1 MALKNQLNFASGEL
15 DPVLHDRVTLERF
28 QNALD
33 TARNVMIG
41 KTGSIISRFS
51 TEHFKEVHHQGPV
64 KIFVSSN
71 RDEIL
76 EFGINS
82 VDDKFYVRSYST
94 SDPNSYSEYVETNAG
109 DRGFDVDNL
118 TSLEVVES
126 NREYYL
132 LGGSSIYRIRP
143 RSSGFLF
150 QETTVFDI
158 PAAPVSV
165 GGTGTFSGYEV
176 DYAYTLVQAGQE
188 SKPYIL
194 LNSSSGLKLP
204 ITSTEKNDFTITL
217 RTSLANIS
225 EYTEVRVYRRPS
237 SGSAYG
243 LIGSSKDIYTNGSNI
258 ETTFTDVGQAADFGN
273 GLQSL
278 ASQEGL
284 TSADP
289 ITDTNFLTGVIYQG
303 RMLLSRSNTGNTEAI
318 LASRPEFRENFY
330 RDFPYDADSALLFK
344 TGSEGNAEVL
354 RMIDSNNGLVVFTSV
369 GVFASVGLLSR
380 DNSYLEK
387 RGDWIID
394 ESIPPIMV
402 QGALMFVDKST
413 GSVRQLAFSQELQ
426 TFDAI
431 DQSIFSN
438 HLFREKTVS
447 SWAFQK
453 GSVPV
458 LIVTFTDGTFATF
471 TYSSEHQMRA
481 WTRHDSKYPVEQVT
495 SSDVPEL
502 SFFLVNKNGTRSI
515 EKTVKRFPT
524 LKELGAPE
532 NIYKGYDSLMDSIKV
547 QSQSLHSNIA
557 NSFTLTPTATPDEY
571 ELNCNDNLFAPIGPP
586 DFGSGYGNAGEIY
599 RFISPDDL
607 SILDLK
613 YLSTIDG
620 NTVLVQVSDTL
631 TANENLNF
639 ERLYLVQ
646 EVITGLSHLEGEEVS
661 VMVDGDV
668 IASPYNDHVNESFP
682 TFTVTGGS
690 ITLPEEYRGAF
701 IVVGRPIVSDIAT
714 LNVSTVEQSPT
725 MLESLTANKLY
736 IRVYNSRGL
745 YVDNVFPENKT
756 GKKDGTSVDKMQ
768 DFDNYTIKSGT
779 KIIAN
784 RSKQPESKRVELTIP
799 GAWDSQGKVAIR
811 QVDPLH
817 FEILSII
824 LDLDVERR

>member
-51 TEHFKEVHHQGPV
+51 TEHLLNIAHSGNV
-64 KIFVSSN
+64 KIYSPAEDVL
-71 RDEIL
+71 L
-76 EFGINS
+76 EVGVNS
-82 VDDKFYVRSYST
+82 TNDKFYVNIYDYSGALLYNFEEAT
-94 SDPNSYSEYVETNAG
+94 SGDYSVTNE
-109 DRGFDVDNL
+109 DILNL
-118 TSLEVVES
+118 QFTTDKDKVIFLF
-126 NREYYL
+126 
-132 LGGSSIYRIRP
+132 GSSKQREPLYVDYVNFTI
-143 RSSGFLF
+143 SGSLINDIFA
-150 QETTVFDI
+150 I
-158 PAAPVSV
+158 PASPVSASV
-165 GGTGTFSGYEV
+165 SFTASGYDV
-176 DYAYTLVQAGQE
+176 DYAFTVVQNGEE
-188 SKPYIL
+188 SLDTNTELSTPA
-194 LNSSSGLKLP
+194 KLP
-204 ITSTEKNDFTITL
+204 ISVSEFADCSVVVRNSLSTPATEFN
-217 RTSLANIS
+217 
-225 EYTEVRVYRRPS
+225 EVRVYRRPREGTAYGYIGS
-237 SGSAYG
+237 AEVEISGSQLVA
-243 LIGSSKDIYTNGSNI
+243 N
-258 ETTFTDVGQAADFGN
+258 FRDVGQDADFSN
-273 GLQSL
+273 GIPSL
-278 ASQEGL
+278 VTREGINA
-284 TSADP
+284 TQ
-289 ITDTNFLTGVIYQG
+289 FLLDLDFATGVVYQG
-303 RMLLSRSNTGNTEAI
+303 RLLLGNISDKKQAVT
-318 LASRPEFRENFY
+318 ASRPGFTNNFY

-344 TGSEGNAEVL
+344 VGSEGNAKVL
-354 RMIDSNNGLVVFTSV
+354 RMIDSNNGLVVFTSA

-481 WTRHDSKYPVEQVT
+481 WTRHDGKYPIEQVT

-524 LKELGAPE
+524 LKELGIPE

-547 QSQSLHSNIA
+547 QYTLMNDLTGSDE
-557 NSFTLTPTATPDEY
+557 FTLTPVTVGDW
-571 ELNCNDNLFAPIGPP
+571 
-586 DFGSGYGNAGEIY
+586 SGDLTLVNNAGIFTDPGAGATGNIF
-599 RFISPDDL
+599 RFFNPEDMSVVDL
-607 SILDLK
+607 TVKSRTSDNEVVVEPSEEFPSN
-613 YLSTIDG
+613 YSTG
-620 NTVLVQVSDTL
+620 
-631 TANENLNF
+631 F
-639 ERLYLVQ
+639 RLYGTALIV
-646 EVITGLSHLEGEEVS
+646 TGLSHLEGEEVS